1 MTFIVLQVE
10 WEMAKEEE
18 EVNGDEHYQTFYMQ
32 NKLTIT
38 RKKVHWCKVHRAKK
52 DVEKDDALLGLGQTI
67 ANSFEG
73 SCLQ

>member
-38 RKKVHWCKVHRAKK
+38 RKKVH
-52 DVEKDDALLGLGQTI
+52 
-67 ANSFEG
+67 
-73 SCLQ
+73 

>member
-1 MTFIVLQVE
+1 
-10 WEMAKEEE
+10 
-18 EVNGDEHYQTFYMQ
+18 MQ